1 LTAAIPDGS
10 LPIKMTRLLV
20 SVRNAAEAAVA
31 LRAGA
36 DLIDIK
42 EPAKGSLGAPTNQTV
57 EEVVTTVAGAV
68 PVSVALGEL
77 RDLCGTSETSCGSFP
92 WRGQP
97 HQGSIHRLEACAT
110 TRIATE
116 GSIAQQKGRSFRC
129 GVAFAKLGLAGC
141 GSLPGWQERWAEFV
155 HGIAPPTRPV
165 AVIYADWEIADAP
178 EPHRVLAEAI
188 QINCAAV
195 LIDTFAK
202 GRGTLLDYLSLPQL
216 PAWIQAIQ
224 KAGKLAV
231 LGGSLSMATVGRVAA
246 LGPDY
251 VAVRGA
257 VCRNGREGPLEGEL
271 VEQLARCLAP
281 A

>member
-1 LTAAIPDGS
+1 
-10 LPIKMTRLLV
+10 MTRLLV

-42 EPAKGSLGAPTNQTV
+42 EPAKGSLGAPTNQAI

-77 RDLCGTSETSCGSFP
+77 RDLYGTSETNCGSSP
-92 WRGQP
+92 GRGRP
-97 HQGSIHRLEACAT
+97 HQGSIHRREARAT
-110 TRIATE
+110 TARIATE
-116 GSIAQQKGRSFRC
+116 GRITQQKGISFRC

-141 GSLPGWQERWAEFV
+141 GSLPDWQDRWAEFV

-178 EPHRVLAEAI
+178 EPHRVLAEAV
-188 QINCAAV
+188 QLNCAAV

-202 GRGTLLDYLSLPQL
+202 GQGTLLDYFSLPQL

-224 KAGKLAV
+224 KAGMLAV
-231 LGGSLSMATVGRVAA
+231 LGGSLGMATVGRVAA

-251 VAVRGA
+251 VAIRGA

-281 A
+281 G